1 MVDTNITAKK
11 PRKSS
16 KPAAVPQQP
25 SEELTRMLDNIDVQ
39 YAPFSSLFIGDLNA
53 RKVTHTDEEL
63 RGYADS
69 IRAVGLL
76 HNLIVVAC
84 DDGRLEVVCGGG
96 RTKAIGLLVS
106 DGEID
111 PDKVWIAYKA
121 VPRELAREVSEI
133 ENARRKDMHPAD
145 QIRNFRALSE
155 EGKTPSQIGAV
166 LGYSQQHVQR
176 MLKLAG
182 LAPAILDDLA
192 RDELTTEHCHALALE
207 NDQNRQLQVLE
218 AARNDAYQR
227 KPRAASIREL
237 ITAKEVSTNDL
248 RFQFVGPE
256 AFSKEQIRI
265 DLFSQD
271 NGGYIDAALLQ
282 EQLLLK
288 LQQEAEWIMQSEG
301 WAWSESRINAIKG
314 WGDDANL
321 YKLQS
326 VPAPVYTKEE
336 QMKFDE
342 YTEQYEALD
351 SYCDES
357 RALEKQILDIEM
369 AGEARAWTDEMK
381 VNAGVFVSYDDG
393 CYHIQRGVL
402 RVEPRSD
409 DSTAPETKDIIT
421 IREPDIAE
429 GISEPLIKK
438 MSSERTLAV
447 QAALLQ
453 QPQKALALL
462 VWRLCACTF
471 QHCNTA
477 THPFVI
483 RLEVHHSGL
492 VQDAP
497 SGEKGAAWLCLMQE
511 KARLEAL
518 LPKGWKRDFTTFFE
532 LDEQTLIALM
542 VFCTACSIDGVQTR
556 TMGRTTR
563 SDLEPVEEAIGFH
576 MRDWWQP
583 TKENFFMHMQK
594 PLIIAALNEAGNTGA
609 ARDAE
614 KMKKGDAAE
623 LAEAKFADTRWV
635 PAWMTSAKKPTETP
649 VSLETELADNA
660 EHNPAE
666 AA

>member
-1 MVDTNITAKK
+1 MVDTNTTAKK
-11 PRKSS
+11 ARKST
-16 KPAAVPQQP
+16 KPAAATQQQ
-25 SEELTRMLDNIDVQ
+25 SEELTRMLDNIEVQ
-39 YAPFSSLFIGDLNA
+39 YAPYSSLFIGDLNA
-53 RKVTHTDEEL
+53 RKVPHSDEEL

-76 HNLIVVAC
+76 HNLIVVTC

-106 DGEID
+106 DGEVD

-133 ENARRKDMHPAD
+133 ENAKRKDMHPAD
-145 QIRNFRALSE
+145 QIRNFLALSG
-155 EGKTPSQIGAV
+155 EGKTPEQIGAV
-166 LGYSQQHVQR
+166 LGYSQQHVLR

-182 LAPAILDDLA
+182 LAPEILDGLA

-218 AARNDAYQR
+218 AVRSDEPG
-227 KPRAASIREL
+227 KLRATSIRAL
-237 ITAKEVSTNDL
+237 ITAKEVSTTDQ
-248 RFQFVGPE
+248 RFQFIGAGE
-256 AFSKEQIRI
+256 FSDEQIRV
-265 DLFSQD
+265 DLFSQVE
-271 NGGYIDAALLQ
+271 GGYVDAVLLNEKLLAKLQ
-282 EQLLLK
+282 PKAEQ
-288 LQQEAEWIMQSEG
+288 LQQEEG
-301 WAWSESRINAIKG
+301 WAWSQSRLDEIRY
-314 WGDDANL
+314 WGDDSL
-321 YKLQS
+321 QFKLQT
-326 VPAPVYTKEE
+326 APQPIYSKEE
-336 QMKFDE
+336 QRQLDE
-342 YTEQYEALD
+342 YTAQYEEFD

-357 RALEKQILDIEM
+357 RAVEKLIVELQM
-369 AGEARAWTDEMK
+369 VGESRAWTDEQK
-381 VNAGVFVSYDDG
+381 QNAGVFVSYDSG
-393 CYHIQRGVL
+393 CFCIQRGVL
-402 RVEPRSD
+402 RVEPRSNED
-409 DSTAPETKDIIT
+409 TESNRKEIIT

-471 QHCNTA
+471 QYCNTA

-532 LDEQTLIALM
+532 LDEQTLMALM

-594 PLIIAALNEAGNTGA
+594 PQIIAALNEAGKTGA

-623 LAEAKFADTRWV
+623 LAESNFADTRWV
-635 PAWMTSAKKPTETP
+635 PSWMQSAKPSVTPLTDETDI
-649 VSLETELADNA
+649 ADNA
-660 EHNPAE
+660 ENNPAE

>member
-1 MVDTNITAKK
+1 MVDTNTTVKK
-11 PRKSS
+11 ARKSS
-16 KPAAVPQQP
+16 KQAVAAKQK
-25 SEELTRMLDNIDVQ
+25 SEELNRMLDNTEVQ
-39 YAPFSSLFIGDLNA
+39 YAPYSSLFIGDLNA
-53 RKVTHTDEEL
+53 RKVPHSDDEL

-96 RTKAIGLLVS
+96 RTKAIGLLVA
-106 DGEID
+106 DGD
-111 PDKVWIAYKA
+111 VNPDKVWIAYKA
-121 VPRELAREVSEI
+121 VPRELAREISEI
-133 ENARRKDMHPAD
+133 ENARRKEMHPAD

-155 EGKTPSQIGAV
+155 EGKAPAQIGAV

-192 RDELTTEHCHALALE
+192 RDELTVEHCHALALE

-227 KPRAASIREL
+227 KPRASSIREL

-256 AFSKEQIRI
+256 AFSEEQIRV

-301 WAWSESRINAIKG
+301 WAWCESRINAIRN
-314 WGDDANL
+314 WGEDANL

-336 QMKFDE
+336 QIKFDE

-402 RVEPRSD
+402 RVEPRTEESKEQV
-409 DSTAPETKDIIT
+409 AKEIIT

-447 QAALLQ
+447 QAALMQ
-453 QPQKALALL
+453 QPQKALALM
-462 VWRLCACTF
+462 VWRMCSCVF
-471 QHCNTA
+471 DYCNTA

-483 RLEVHHSGL
+483 RLEVHHSSL
-492 VQDAP
+492 VDEAP
-497 SGEKGAAWLCLMQE
+497 TGENGTAWSCLMQE

-518 LPKGWKRDFTTFFE
+518 LPKGWKKDFTTFFE
-532 LDEQTLIALM
+532 LEEQTLMSLI

-563 SDLEPVEEAIGFH
+563 SYLEPVEEAIGFH

-594 PLIIAALNEAGNTGA
+594 PQIIAALNEAGKTGA

-623 LAEAKFADTRWV
+623 LAESNFADTRWV
-635 PAWMTSAKKPTETP
+635 PSWMTSAKATVTPLTDETDA
-649 VSLETELADNA
+649 TDTAD
-660 EHNPAE
+660 HNPAE

>member
-1 MVDTNITAKK
+1 MVDTNTTAKK
-11 PRKSS
+11 ARKST
-16 KPAAVPQQP
+16 KPAAATQQQ
-25 SEELTRMLDNIDVQ
+25 SDELTRMLDNIEVQ
-39 YAPFSSLFIGDLNA
+39 YAPFTSLFIGDLNA
-53 RKVTHTDEEL
+53 RKVPHSDEEL

-76 HNLIVVAC
+76 HNLIVVTC

-106 DGEID
+106 DGEVD

-121 VPRELAREVSEI
+121 VPCELAREVSEI
-133 ENARRKDMHPAD
+133 ENAKRKDMHPAD
-145 QIRNFRALSE
+145 QIRNFRALSA

-218 AARNDAYQR
+218 AARSDAFQR

-237 ITAKEVSTNDL
+237 ITAKEISTNDL

-256 AFSKEQIRI
+256 AFSEEQIRI

-282 EQLLLK
+282 DQLLLK
-288 LQQEAEWIMQSEG
+288 LQQEAEWIMRSEG
-301 WAWSESRINAIKG
+301 WLWCESRINAIRH
-314 WGDDANL
+314 WGDDALL
-321 YKLQS
+321 YKLQ
-326 VPAPVYTKEE
+326 PEPTPVYTKGE
-336 QMKFDE
+336 QFQLDE
-342 YTEQYEALD
+342 YTEQYEAFD
-351 SYCDES
+351 SCCAES

-369 AGEARAWTDEMK
+369 AGEIRAWTDEMK
-381 VNAGVFVSYDDG
+381 LNAGVFVSYDEG

-402 RVEPRSD
+402 RVAPRSN
-409 DSTAPETKDIIT
+409 DSTVPESKDIIT
-421 IREPDIAE
+421 MCEPDIAE

-453 QPQKALALL
+453 QPQKALALM
-462 VWRLCACTF
+462 VWRMCACAF
-471 QHCNTA
+471 EYCNT
-477 THPFVI
+477 TRHPFVI
-483 RLEVHHSGL
+483 RLEVHHSSL
-492 VQDAP
+492 VQEAP
-497 SGEKGAAWLCLMQE
+497 SGEKGAAWLSLMQE

-518 LPKGWKRDFTTFFE
+518 LPKGWKKDFTTFFE
-532 LDEQTLIALM
+532 LDEQTLMSLM
-542 VFCTACSIDGVQTR
+542 VFCTACSVDGVQSR

-594 PLIIAALNEAGNTGA
+594 SQITAALNEAGKIGA
-609 ARDAE
+609 ASDAE

-623 LAEAKFADTRWV
+623 LAESNFANTRWV
-635 PAWMTSAKKPTETP
+635 PSWMQSAKPSVTSLTDETDI
-649 VSLETELADNA
+649 ADDA
-660 EHNPAE
+660 DHNPAE

>member
-1 MVDTNITAKK
+1 MVDTNTTAKK
-11 PRKSS
+11 ARKST
-16 KPAAVPQQP
+16 KPAAATQQQ
-25 SEELTRMLDNIDVQ
+25 SEELTRMLDNIEVQ
-39 YAPFSSLFIGDLNA
+39 YAPYSSLFIGDLNA
-53 RKVTHTDEEL
+53 RKVPHSDEEL

-76 HNLIVVAC
+76 HNLIVVTC

-106 DGEID
+106 DGEVD

-133 ENARRKDMHPAD
+133 ENAKRKDMHPAD
-145 QIRNFRALSE
+145 QIRNFLALSG
-155 EGKTPSQIGAV
+155 EGKTPEQIGAV
-166 LGYSQQHVQR
+166 LGYSQQHVLR

-182 LAPAILDDLA
+182 LAPEILDGLA

-218 AARNDAYQR
+218 AVRSDEPG
-227 KPRAASIREL
+227 KLRATSIRAL
-237 ITAKEVSTNDL
+237 ITAKEVSTTDQ
-248 RFQFVGPE
+248 RFQFIGAGE
-256 AFSKEQIRI
+256 FSDEQIRV
-265 DLFSQD
+265 DLFSQVE
-271 NGGYIDAALLQ
+271 GGYVDAVLLN
-282 EQLLLK
+282 EKLLAK
-288 LQQEAEWIMQSEG
+288 LQQKAEQLQQEEG
-301 WAWSESRINAIKG
+301 WAWSQSRLDEIRY
-314 WGDDANL
+314 WGDDSL
-321 YKLQS
+321 QFKLQT
-326 VPAPVYTKEE
+326 APQPIYSKEE
-336 QMKFDE
+336 QRQLDE
-342 YTEQYEALD
+342 YTAQYEEFD

-357 RALEKQILDIEM
+357 RAVEKLIVELQM
-369 AGEARAWTDEMK
+369 VGESRAWTDEQK
-381 VNAGVFVSYDDG
+381 QNAGVFVSYDSG
-393 CYHIQRGVL
+393 CFCIQRGVL
-402 RVEPRSD
+402 RVEPRSNED
-409 DSTAPETKDIIT
+409 TESNRKEIIT

-471 QHCNTA
+471 QYCNTA

-532 LDEQTLIALM
+532 LDEQTLMALM

-594 PLIIAALNEAGNTGA
+594 PQIIAALNEAGKTGA

-623 LAEAKFADTRWV
+623 LAESNFADTRWV
-635 PAWMTSAKKPTETP
+635 PSWMQSAKPSVTPLTDETDI
-649 VSLETELADNA
+649 ADNA
-660 EHNPAE
+660 ENNPAE